1 MYNLDY
7 NQKVVETLVPDKRT
21 PLTIALLQAMVK
33 GIQNNHDQLFQTYK
47 NYQSLPVWSLGAY
60 ARDALVIYSK
70 AVYQAVENT
79 TDEPSYSNKWRLVS
93 ENYQGTDFRLQ
104 IKNEKLIFEYGLN
117 DWFGSVFRQP
127 IDGISDIYLTTND
140 ILDSPF
146 VVGASEINSS
156 VIYSNRSSEFISN
169 NYTFTNQYNLT
180 INVPIT
186 LYTALGS
193 TNNIRESIIRN
204 YADKYIPAGLTYNI
218 ITY

>member
-21 PLTIALLQAMVK
+21 PLTIAFLQAMVK

-47 NYQSLPVWSLGAY
+47 NYQSLPVWSFGAY

-117 DWFGSVFRQP
+117 DWFGSTFRQP

-140 ILDSPF
+140 ILESPF
-146 VVGASEINSS
+146 VVGSSEIDSS
-156 VIYSNRSSEFISN
+156 NIYTNISSEFVGNS
-169 NYTFTNQYNLT
+169 YTFTNQYNLT
-180 INVPIT
+180 INVPIA

-204 YADKYIPAGLTYNI
+204 YADKYVPAGITYNI